1 MLVSDSFTWFG
12 SISQEVLSQKAW
24 MNQFRCR
31 MLCERVRA
39 AESLMQSRAI
49 AGMRCEIARCITQFI
64 GWRFCFV
71 TKNTRFLS
79 QRGQMSSNYCEK
91 QIMLPYHVEHC
102 IQRNTRWHWIEKH
115 YLATFKSFYCVFQ
128 LSTVKNLQNY

>member
-1 MLVSDSFTWFG
+1 
-12 SISQEVLSQKAW
+12 
-24 MNQFRCR
+24 

-39 AESLMQSRAI
+39 AESLMQSSAI
-49 AGMRCEIARCITQFI
+49 VGMRCEMARCMAQFV

-102 IQRNTRWHWIEKH
+102 IQRNTR
-115 YLATFKSFYCVFQ
+115 
-128 LSTVKNLQNY
+128 